1 MPSQPAVLLTPSIS
15 LRLARLRS
23 CKQNEK
29 RKSHSPYTLSSSVSC
44 KPGVCHSYENCRVC
58 TNNSYSETTR
68 FALASA
74 SFSGLVTS
82 LRPYFFSKSF
92 PVNSFADPHPL
103 TSVVSISYENGGGRG
118 VSTLISQT
126 FLSVPRCLCGNPNRC
141 IIPPREHPP
150 ERSRMSRPGLPHRE
164 RNHHSRILSALPQ
177 RPPERL
183 QPEIESRSGHYSRR

>member
-44 KPGVCHSYENCRVC
+44 NPCVCHSYENCRVC
-58 TNNSYSETTR
+58 TNNSHSETTT
-68 FALASA
+68 FAFASA
-74 SFSGLVTS
+74 SFSGPVTF

-103 TSVVSISYENGGGRG
+103 TPVGSILYENSGGRG
-118 VSTLISQT
+118 QAP
-126 FLSVPRCLCGNPNRC
+126 FL
-141 IIPPREHPP
+141 
-150 ERSRMSRPGLPHRE
+150 
-164 RNHHSRILSALPQ
+164 
-177 RPPERL
+177 
-183 QPEIESRSGHYSRR
+183 HYLLT